1 MNLNNHIRI
10 LLDSYAQFYG
20 CDLITRGN
28 DEAKELYSAPFVVL
42 SHDTQSDPV
51 FNYANQT
58 AQSLFE
64 MDWEVF
70 TYLPSRY
77 SAEPLEREERER
89 FLSEVRKNGYS
100 NSYRG
105 IRISAT
111 GKRFYI
117 ESAQVWNLTDIIGK
131 PYGQAATFASWTFL

>member
-1 MNLNNHIRI
+1 MNLNNHVRI
-10 LLDSYAQFYG
+10 LLDSYARFYG
-20 CDLITRGN
+20 RDLITRGN
-28 DEAKELYSAPFVVL
+28 DEAEELYSASIVVL
-42 SHDTQSDPV
+42 SHDAQSNPV

-64 MDWEVF
+64 MDWGTF
-70 TYLPSRY
+70 TNLPSRY

-89 FLSEVRKNGYS
+89 FLSEVRQNGYS

-111 GKRFYI
+111 GRRFYI
-117 ESAQVWNLTDIIGK
+117 ESAQVWNLLTPDGSN
-131 PYGQAATFASWTFL
+131 YGQAATFRSWTFL